1 MRPCEVLT
9 LRMNAKST
17 PEPTGKRKEPDSKSK
32 VQPFK
37 RYKLNDDLREKA
49 ERFYTQYLQD
59 TNGPYKRNLTR
70 HAFFESLGA
79 KFWDGNNNP
88 GDGYELVSAFHKQ
101 IISAEIYNRTHLS
114 PCVGQELPLLMHALR
129 FLEEA
134 VSEIIGHNTWE
145 AHLILIAIYMIGSGQ
160 PGDSVACAS
169 VIKPVVKIHLSRIQ
183 KELRFARELQSSL
196 KKSGVKETNN
206 NVNEIVGHICE
217 RQALMKEGILMLS
230 LENSSEWRN

>member
-1 MRPCEVLT
+1 VLT
-9 LRMNAKST
+9 SRMNAKST
-17 PEPTGKRKEPDSKSK
+17 PEPTGKRKELDLKFK
-32 VQPFK
+32 VRPSK

-49 ERFYTQYLQD
+49 ERLYTQYLQD

-79 KFWDGNNNP
+79 KFWDGNHDSS
-88 GDGYELVSAFHKQ
+88 DGSDVVSAYHKQ
-101 IISAEIYNRTHLS
+101 IVSAEIYNRNHLS
-114 PCVGQELPLLMHALR
+114 PCVGQELPLLIHALR
-129 FLEEA
+129 FLKEA

-145 AHLILIAIYMIGSGQ
+145 AHLILITIYMIESGQ

-169 VIKPVVKIHLSRIQ
+169 VIKPVIKIHLSRIQ

-196 KKSGVKETNN
+196 KKSGVEETNN
-206 NVNEIVGHICE
+206 NVHEIIGHICE

-230 LENSSEWRN
+230 

>member
-1 MRPCEVLT
+1 
-9 LRMNAKST
+9 MNAKST
-17 PEPTGKRKEPDSKSK
+17 SEPTGKRKEPDSKSK
-32 VQPFK
+32 VQPSK

-49 ERFYTQYLQD
+49 ERLYTQYLQD

-70 HAFFESLGA
+70 YAFFESLGA

-88 GDGYELVSAFHKQ
+88 SDGYELVSTFHKQ
-101 IISAEIYNRTHLS
+101 IISAEVYKRNHLS

-145 AHLILIAIYMIGSGQ
+145 AHLIIIAIYMIGSGQ
-160 PGDSVACAS
+160 PGESVACAL
-169 VIKPVVKIHLSRIQ
+169 VIKPVVKIHLSCIQ
-183 KELRFARELQSSL
+183 KELRFVRELQSSL
-196 KKSGVKETNN
+196 NKSGVEETSN